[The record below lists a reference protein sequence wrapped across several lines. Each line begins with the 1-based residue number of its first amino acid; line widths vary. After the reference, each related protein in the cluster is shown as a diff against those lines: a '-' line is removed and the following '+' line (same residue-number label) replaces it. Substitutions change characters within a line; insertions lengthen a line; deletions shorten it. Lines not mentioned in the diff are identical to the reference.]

1 MKLAYILFY
10 FYILIFSF
18 SCSYQRETNNTMSI
32 VATNEMLTFQLDK
45 NTQNWIQSLF
55 LFKDIGGKEY
65 LTFQNEGQN
74 ELLIYNLISQKMESK
89 IIPSIDG
96 NEGVGLFL
104 GYYIH
109 NLDSIFL
116 TVTGIPEISIIN
128 KEAHVIDKLSY
139 EIATDSTLLKQIY
152 STSNIYQPLYIID
165 NKLYFVPGCNRW
177 GKKNPMCA
185 YIDLATRKTHT
196 LPLPYPKFPGADNKA
211 KRAGVEEYLS
221 RCYNGKEFIYS
232 FYFEEDIYIASLDH
246 KQIERKKIKSRYIKN
261 IKTPNDYNQGLDLQ
275 TGFRE
280 SCERSN
286 YGNLLYDKYRDV
298 YYRIA
303 FPQTEIE
310 DEKINTMELMRYGRK
325 VFSIIIL
332 DNQFNIIGETLF
344 PEYTYNSNLIFIR
357 EDGIYI
363 SNSHFMN
370 PTFNDDVLSFHK
382 FELKQEN

>member
-1 MKLAYILFY
+1 MKFAYISFY
-10 FYILIFSF
+10 LYILIFSF
-18 SCSYQRETNNTMSI
+18 SCTHKKETNNAMTI
-32 VATNEMLTFQLDK
+32 AATNETLTFQLDK
-45 NTQNWIQSLF
+45 TTRNWIQSLF
-55 LFKDIGGKEY
+55 LFKDIDGEEY

-74 ELLIYNLISQKMESK
+74 ELLIYNLNNQKMESK
-89 IIPSIDG
+89 ITPAIDG
-96 NEGVGLFL
+96 SQGVGLFL
-104 GYYIH
+104 GYYMH

-116 TVTGIPEISIIN
+116 TVVGIPEIAIIN
-128 KEAHVIDKLSY
+128 KEAQVIDKLSY
-139 EIATDSTLLKQIY
+139 EIATDSTLIKQIY
-152 STSNIYQPLYIID
+152 ATSNIYQPLYIID

-177 GKKNPMCA
+177 GKNNPMCA
-185 YIDLATRKTHT
+185 YIDLSTRETHT
-196 LPLPYPKFPGADNKA
+196 LPLPYPKFPEADNKT

-232 FYFEEDIYIASLDH
+232 FYFDEDIYIVSIDH
-246 KQIERKKIKSRYIKN
+246 KKIERKKIKSKYINN
-261 IKTPNDYNQGLDLQ
+261 IKMPNDYNQGLDLQ

-310 DEKINTMELMRYGRK
+310 DKQINTMELMRYGRK

-344 PEYTYNSNLIFIR
+344 PAYTYNSNLIFIR

-370 PTFNDDVLSFHK
+370 PEFSDDILSFHK
-382 FELKQEN
+382 FELKRID